1 MTTHE
6 PPRTVAEHLQA
17 VLSLVTALPPVTVA
31 VEDAVGMVLAQDVT
45 SPDALPRFTNS
56 AMDGYAVRA
65 QDVADASPEHPVT
78 LRVVADLPAGVD
90 PDRAV
95 EPGTTARIMT
105 GAPVPPGAD
114 AIVPV
119 EQTDAGTVTVSIR
132 AAARPGAHVRRAGED
147 VAAGTV
153 VLTAGKELTPYR
165 VATVAA
171 LGRPEVVVHRRPHV
185 VVLSTGSEL
194 VTPGEFLRPGQIP
207 DSNSYLLAAAAQAA
221 GATVHRLGAVPD
233 DADSL
238 RAVLEA
244 QYPTADLVVT
254 SGGVSQGAYDVV
266 KEVLAPLP
274 GMEFVAVAMQPG
286 KPQGLGRLNDGTPV
300 VALPGNPVSAYV
312 SFEAFVRP
320 ALLALRG
327 LTGADLLRPRL
338 RARATEGWTSPAG
351 REQVIPLA
359 LTDGPDGAEVHPSAV
374 RGSGSHLVAS
384 LALANALGIVPAD
397 VTVVEPGDEV
407 TVVRIAP

>member
-1 MTTHE
+1 MTTHQA
-6 PPRTVAEHLQA
+6 PRTVAEHLQA
-17 VLSLVTALPPVTVA
+17 VLSLVTALPPVTVTL
-31 VEDAVGMVLAQDVT
+31 EDAAGMVLAHDVT

-65 QDVADASPEHPVT
+65 QDVAAATPENPVT
-78 LRVVADLPAGVD
+78 LRVVSDLPAGVD

-95 EPGTTARIMT
+95 EPGTAARIMT

-153 VLTAGKELTPYR
+153 VLSAGQELTPYR

-194 VTPGEFLRPGQIP
+194 VTPGTALRPGQIP
-207 DSNSYLLAAAAQAA
+207 DSNSYLLAAAAHSA
-221 GATVHRLGAVPD
+221 GASVHRLGAVPD

-244 QYPTADLVVT
+244 QHPTADLIVT

-274 GMEFVAVAMQPG
+274 GMEFVPVAMQPG

-300 VALPGNPVSAYV
+300 IALPGNPVSAYV

-320 ALLALRG
+320 ALHAMRG
-327 LTGADLLRPRL
+327 LTGAALHRPRL
-338 RARATEGWTSPAG
+338 RARASEGWSSPVG
-351 REQVIPLA
+351 REQHIPLA
-359 LTDGPDGAEVHPSAV
+359 LTDGPDGVEVRPSAV

-384 LALANALGIVPAD
+384 LALADALGIVPAD
-397 VTVVEPGDEV
+397 VTAVEPGDEV